1 MSVFHPARNRR
12 SELITDGLR
21 LTPVAFSVSY
31 DSTARTHEQR
41 SAVKG
46 AYMGEAAFAFPAARL
61 ERPARLNTH
70 EHCVITRQ
78 CGSTLTGILVN
89 LSEEGFCL
97 ETPLRSRATSA
108 YKCECSGQDLKAQ

>member
-1 MSVFHPARNRR
+1 
-12 SELITDGLR
+12 
-21 LTPVAFSVSY
+21 
-31 DSTARTHEQR
+31 
-41 SAVKG
+41 
-46 AYMGEAAFAFPAARL
+46 MGEAAVAFPAARL

-97 ETPLRSRATSA
+97 ESTTSLDSDERIQVRVLGARFEGAVKWTKDRRAGGILELAAS
-108 YKCECSGQDLKAQ
+108 